1 MDSSEVMLSLSKQL
15 EKFEWFTG
23 RMEIN
28 PILHHSIVVYVK
40 YMNSEVYREVPDVV
54 NGWAIRPWFVGYADC
69 THVIS
74 KPSTLEKMASEVG
87 TLPTGMLAAG
97 PPPFESGLDFH
108 HEVWKLSKVCGRSK
122 LEDIFYEIH
131 DGEDAVTNQSA
142 NFPEI
147 RTKLEALYDEFGF
160 DVLFDEFDNDF

>member
-15 EKFEWFTG
+15 EKFDWFTN

-28 PILHHSIVVYVK
+28 PILHKSIVVYVK

-54 NGWAIRPWFVGYADC
+54 GGWSIRPWFVGYADC

-74 KPSTLEKMASEVG
+74 KPVVSVNSPVVESAPVM
-87 TLPTGMLAAG
+87 
-97 PPPFESGLDFH
+97 ESGLDVH
-108 HEVWKLSKVCGRSK
+108 HEVWKLSKICGRGK

-131 DGEDAVTNQSA
+131 DRDDAVTNESV
-142 NFPEI
+142 NYPEI
-147 RTKLEALYDEFGF
+147 RTKLQDLYDEFGF
-160 DVLFDEFDNDF
+160 DVLFDEFSDD